1 MIPIV
6 HEKEKG
12 LAYRGEA
19 CRLFSFPQIIELILV
34 VAFGAISFEH
44 AGKDHEVGG
53 GYVGYLKANIVYA
66 LIDMIHLAPFAA
78 RAEHHEGII
87 GNFTAQLDPETKVQV
102 WRDGFQRFHS
112 ETAGADVGQM
122 THQFAGVFIHQAH
135 VIRKIASAYFS
146 AFGHNCILSFYGQ
159 SIK

>member
-1 MIPIV
+1 LYTKKKKASLIQARPA
-6 HEKEKG
+6 G
-12 LAYRGEA
+12 F
-19 CRLFSFPQIIELILV
+19 FSFPQIIELVLV

-66 LIDMIHLAPFAA
+66 LIYKIHPAPFAA

-102 WRDGFQRFHS
+102 WLDGFQRFHF

-122 THQFAGVFIHQAH
+122 TYQFAGVFIHQAH
-135 VIRKIASAYFS
+135 VIGKIPSAQFS
-146 AFGHNCILSFYGQ
+146 SFVHNRILSFYGQ

>member
-1 MIPIV
+1 LYTKKKKAPLV
-6 HEKEKG
+6 KARPVG
-12 LAYRGEA
+12 
-19 CRLFSFPQIIELILV
+19 FVSFPQIIELILV
-34 VAFGAISFEH
+34 VAIRAISFEH
-44 AGKDHEVGG
+44 AGKDLEVGG
-53 GYVGYLKANIVYA
+53 GYVGDLKTNIVQA
-66 LIDMIHLAPFAA
+66 LIYMIHLAPFAA

-87 GNFTAQLDPETKVQV
+87 GNFTAQLDPETKVHV

-122 THQFAGVFIHQAH
+122 THKFAGVFIHQAH
-135 VIRKIASAYFS
+135 VIRKIPPAYFS